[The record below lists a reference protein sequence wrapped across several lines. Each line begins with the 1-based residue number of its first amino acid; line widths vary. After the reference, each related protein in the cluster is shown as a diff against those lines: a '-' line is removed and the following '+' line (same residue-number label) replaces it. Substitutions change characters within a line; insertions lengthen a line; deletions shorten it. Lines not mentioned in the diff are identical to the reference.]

1 MMLSKIQTEVTNM
14 SSLIND
20 ILMLSRLDSDDLIV
34 EKVPVK
40 MQALMKD
47 ISQDYEALAETP
59 TTCERWHCS
68 PQPQRPNVSERAG
81 EEAEEN
87 RKPH

>member
-1 MMLSKIQTEVTNM
+1 M

-20 ILMLSRLDSDDLIV
+20 ILMLSRLDSDVLIV

-47 ISQDYEALAETP
+47 ISQDYEGLLLKY
-59 TTCERWHCS
+59 
-68 PQPQRPNVSERAG
+68 NVELHTDVDPITYIEMGLR
-81 EEAEEN
+81 
-87 RKPH
+87 

>member
-1 MMLSKIQTEVTNM
+1 MLSKIQTEVTNM

-47 ISQDYEALAETP
+47 ISEDYEGLQVEKNPIFQA
-59 TTCERWHCS
+59 
-68 PQPQRPNVSERAG
+68 
-81 EEAEEN
+81 
-87 RKPH
+87 K